1 MDPKCVQG
9 CLDLEA
15 WKSLEKE
22 TSGGNRVTLERQP
35 VKAEEVRYFQAR
47 RSWRGKFLQKSERK
61 ISASPEEKWE
71 AAFDDRCL

>member
-1 MDPKCVQG
+1 M
-9 CLDLEA
+9 
-15 WKSLEKE
+15 EKIRR
-22 TSGGNRVTLERQP
+22 TSGGNRVRLERQQ
-35 VKAEEVRYFQAR
+35 VKAEGVKYFQDR

>member
-1 MDPKCVQG
+1 MSKDV
-9 CLDLEA
+9 LDDLEA

-22 TSGGNRVTLERQP
+22 TSGGNRVRLERQQ
-35 VKAEEVRYFQAR
+35 VKAEEVKYSQDR
-47 RSWRGKFLQKSERK
+47 RSWRGRCLQKSERQ